1 MMDNTDI
8 LKLKYPAFAQQIDQT
23 RSNGFSDDEIIDYI
37 EKGREKALGWGY
49 SPLEVREHMGIT
61 PESEMEYIKAVSLNK
76 DKAVAFAAGKDLG
89 QLGKEM
95 EESRK
100 QGVKYQ
106 EFVQKA
112 LQPVEFKELDEQLSN
127 KYIRSVAA
135 DTPVE
140 DMQYGYAKSQ
150 KAVTEALDKDRNWGK
165 ISESYFKGRE
175 PKKWDGDLKE
185 IVEDPVNWAYSRT
198 VGGIVVGWMNTGQ
211 SMAAGGEYLADILE
225 LEDAH
230 KTAKSM
236 ADQMEQGAGEFY
248 DMVMQGR
255 DPDLWDSIMQGIG
268 STATFLF
275 FGRMVAGL
283 TGIAGS
289 AAAMS
294 GANLEKVQSV
304 AKIVG
309 SSTMATLESMGE
321 AGSTYRDVLERTG
334 DENAAVMAGAWTF
347 ISTLP
352 SNFVTDKFAYF
363 GEDKWLKTFIPKI
376 AKTAKVQNILYP
388 AVKRLAS
395 GMAES
400 AQETWQGVP
409 SAYFSSDDGWANV
422 DMAEIF
428 VQQGLPSFFVGA
440 LMGGAGGEKF
450 AQMVDRVE
458 AEDKRA
464 KFREVRKGADKV
476 VKSVYET
483 LSQAGINREEAG
495 AYSKLWGIKASVAA
509 VQQGITPEEW
519 LEAQGLRVQRGESDN
534 LAELYQSQVASMKE
548 VYGDQWMKSPNGEVS
563 KLTEEQWV
571 QVHSPEFKQLF
582 GDWESRQGN
591 YTKVLDENGEPL
603 VVYHGTA
610 RPDRVGSV
618 FDPDRATSGPMAMFT
633 SSAEIAENY
642 SRNKAD
648 TSLATDPRYA
658 SYETQFRVKHNG
670 RDMSVKKLWYSLSSE
685 ERSRIAKIAGEI
697 TYNED
702 YDDPFIR
709 EEGNTG
715 ASGGFEHHLIE
726 HKGNALS
733 ALLYH
738 WVESGNLFRK
748 EGRFLEILDM
758 LGIEGAYWNDPD
770 YRDPKVYPVY
780 LNIQNPFDTTKVT
793 NKLIRDLKKESKYA
807 PDPTDRY
814 ADDWDK
820 ASIDAKDWLDRLTKD
835 LENGTTYA
843 WTSIPDWVTDYLKEK
858 GYDGIFDQGGK
869 YSDVSHRVYIP
880 FESNQV
886 KSAVGNV
893 GTFDPNNPDI
903 YMQAAV
909 DKITQAISSANTS
922 LRQVAATFKRK
933 DFIPGDRNLDIGGG
947 RFDIGT
953 QYLAEKGVENVVF
966 DPYNRTPDENRI
978 VFGRLRSGERFP
990 TVTANNVLNVIAEQ
1004 NVRLNVV
1011 LQAAKALSPNG
1022 TAYFLVHEGNRTG
1035 EGKETTKGWQNNK
1048 KTEDYISEVK
1058 EHFNEVQRKGNLII
1072 ARGAINT
1079 ARKAVWDMSVDIND
1093 RVMYQ
1098 GERGAVQFNEE
1109 GKALVSLFAS
1119 ADKSTFLHE
1128 SAHIFLKDMERF
1140 IKSGRATDEAIQQWD
1155 GLMGWLGVQSWDSL
1169 TTEERVDAH
1178 ERFTRSFERYL
1189 MEGKAPV
1196 RGLEGLF
1203 RQFKV
1208 WLEEIYHGAND
1219 LDVPMNDEIRRWFDN
1234 MLGADEAIVEA
1245 VNRSIGDIETFAQ
1258 SGNAEDMPAQEETG
1272 ISYAE
1277 DEAWEETFTEEEAE
1291 EYSLQTELAAEI
1303 MSGTDEAIFE
1313 PDTWIT
1319 VGEEVAGEIENM
1331 MLTEEDNS
1339 LAAQAYEAFKEF
1351 SRQVLEKG
1359 GLQYKSLVEAIG
1371 IDEAREVYRKGS
1383 HLFRRNVLEAKEV
1396 ASEMGVTLESVIQT
1410 ILNKP
1415 SKPSSQKFAP
1425 VVAIDE
1431 ETALWLVGRMGAVEA
1446 GKYIRRRRSYVKT
1459 QYKAMLEQAEEAK
1472 ATGNSTGHTL
1482 YTNEAARLLR
1492 EQTEIDNALKMIAG
1506 TLTDPEALLRKEEE
1520 KQMEFPVM
1528 KWAEMAHKAQLQAV
1542 KWTQETVKGAI
1553 ERVTGKTTVG
1563 ELVAEREAI
1572 RQAYKFVERESRRAF
1587 KGGFR
1592 EGILVTSA
1600 RIKALKEAKARRA
1613 SIRGEIQRLVRE
1625 IDRATRGNV
1634 AWAQKVAI
1642 TNILNGYDLKNRTM
1656 DTLEQRKMLE
1666 DYISTEQ
1673 EKAKAANE
1681 DFNLDALNINEIDL
1695 AMLNKTVLNE
1705 MMLDDLRA
1713 LHEQVMTLRSEGKM
1727 AYELKKARDAEHR
1740 DKEIVRPLLDEMGGP
1755 AAVTTD
1761 VIIPGKT
1768 KKGKQ
1773 LRAISKAL
1781 IRSLTP
1787 ARVLDWMD
1795 GHRDFRGPWY
1805 EIFMGRYDEAVD
1817 NFFREKR
1824 RRIETIQSIM
1834 QEYGITEAM
1843 LAEERLEYGTDGE
1856 GNKLAFSLD
1865 EVLHIY
1871 IGWHNERTRDALK
1884 YGNNIS
1890 DELASKAYDTLSENE
1905 TAFAMAVMQEQ
1916 EEASLRYNDAMIEA
1930 YDVGI
1935 EPEPYYTRMY
1945 RTQFTDSKGNDVD
1958 EGLQGIV
1965 DDLARQYALKKLY
1978 ADKGSSYAR
1987 KRIPQAYQQPIS
1999 LGLLRVWRRSMMEH
2013 EHLIAFGKMVKD
2025 LHYVV
2030 GEKTDLSGAEP
2041 IAGMKDTIINTYG
2054 ADAFDF
2060 LVSHVN
2066 TMANPN
2072 FYKSFKAD
2080 DSAIRKVRGNYGL
2093 AYLWLNMASVLKQPQ
2108 AIAYYMGYAGPVDIM
2123 ASLGEYLSDPVKMTT
2138 WVHEMDPQVKEQV
2151 IDRFLEEFKLSDEP
2165 GWRRVQKRLGEI
2177 GFKPMEYMDMITRVV
2192 GWNAV
2197 YKHEIANG
2205 ATAEEARKRAQRAT
2219 LNTQNAA
2226 HPKELPA
2233 YMKMAGT
2240 AGEIVNLMT
2249 VFTNQANKIYG
2260 VAVHELYGDMK
2271 SGRYHKGFMTLMGLL
2286 LGSWWLRWLKTGEA
2300 PSTVE
2305 DIALGAYAETF
2316 ENIPLIGSAI
2326 VAGSTGGFSQGSDP
2340 FWAIGNDLGRSLR
2353 KITKGEYEDAAMLV
2367 YEVWSIVYSG
2377 MPITAL
2383 KRAIK
2388 LAETGDPSVLIGIV
2402 NKNRK
2407 GNKKQLII
2415 P

>member
-127 KYIRSVAA
+127 KYIGSVAA

-198 VGGIVVGWMNTGQ
+198 VGGIVVGLMNTGQ
-211 SMAAGGEYLADILE
+211 SMAAGGEYLTDILE

-483 LSQAGINREEAG
+483 LSQAGINREESS

-519 LEAQGLRVQRGESDN
+519 LEAQGLRVQRGESDS
-534 LAELYQSQVASMKE
+534 LADLYQSQVTSMKE

-610 RPDRVGSV
+610 RSDRVGSV

-633 SSAEIAENY
+633 DNAEIAENY
-642 SRNKAD
+642 ARNKAD
-648 TSLATDPRYA
+648 TSIANDPRYA
-658 SYETQFRVKHNG
+658 SYDTQFRVKYKG
-670 RDMSVKKLWYSLSSE
+670 QDMPIGKLWHRLPTE
-685 ERSRIAKIAGEI
+685 ERNRIAKLAGEI
-697 TYNED
+697 RYNWDD
-702 YDDPFIR
+702 YDAPFIR
-709 EEGNTG
+709 EEGSTEG
-715 ASGGFEHHLIE
+715 TGGFEQHLLE
-726 HKGNALS
+726 RKGNALD
-733 ALLYH
+733 ALMQE
-738 WVESGNLFRK
+738 WVWSGNLFRT
-748 EGRFLEILDM
+748 EGRFLEILEM
-758 LGIEGAYWNDPD
+758 LGIENAYYNDPN
-770 YRDPKVYPVY
+770 YSIPKVYPVY
-780 LNIQNPFDTTKVT
+780 LNIQNPFDTSKVT
-793 NKLIRDLKKESKYA
+793 KKMIRELKKESKYA

-820 ASIDAKDWLDRLTKD
+820 TAVDPQEWLNRLEGD
-835 LENGTTYA
+835 LEKGTTFA
-843 WTSIPDWVTDYLKEK
+843 WTSIPDWVTGYLKEK
-858 GYDGIFDQGGK
+858 GYDGIFDRGGK
-869 YSDVSHRVYIP
+869 YSDASHRVYIP

-903 YMQAAV
+903 Y
-909 DKITQAISSANTS
+909 
-922 LRQVAATFKRK
+922 
-933 DFIPGDRNLDIGGG
+933 
-947 RFDIGT
+947 
-953 QYLAEKGVENVVF
+953 Y
-966 DPYNRTPDENRI
+966 
-978 VFGRLRSGERFP
+978 
-990 TVTANNVLNVIAEQ
+990 Q
-1004 NVRLNVV
+1004 N
-1011 LQAAKALSPNG
+1011 
-1022 TAYFLVHEGNRTG
+1022 
-1035 EGKETTKGWQNNK
+1035 
-1048 KTEDYISEVK
+1048 
-1058 EHFNEVQRKGNLII
+1058 
-1072 ARGAINT
+1072 
-1079 ARKAVWDMSVDIND
+1079 
-1093 RVMYQ
+1093 
-1098 GERGAVQFNEE
+1098 ERGAVQFNEE

-1119 ADKSTFLHE
+1119 SDKSTFLHE

-1203 RQFKV
+1203 QQFKV

-1234 MLGADEAIVEA
+1234 MLGADEATVEA

-1371 IDEAREVYRKGS
+1371 IDEAREVYRKGA

-1492 EQTEIDNALKMIAG
+1492 EQTEIDNAIKMISG

-1520 KQMEFPVM
+1520 QQMEFPVM
-1528 KWAEMAHKAQLQAV
+1528 KWAEMAQRAQLQAV

-1634 AWAQKVAI
+1634 AWAQKLAI

-1656 DTLEQRKMLE
+1656 ATLEQRKMLE

-1673 EKAKAANE
+1673 EKAKVANE

-2353 KITKGEYEDAAMLV
+2353 KIAKGEYEDAVMLA

-2407 GNKKQLII
+2407 SNKKQLII

>member
-165 ISESYFKGRE
+165 ISESYFKDRE

-198 VGGIVVGWMNTGQ
+198 VGGIVMGLMNTGQ
-211 SMAAGGEYLADILE
+211 SMAAGGEYLADVLE

-476 VKSVYET
+476 VKSVYKT

-534 LAELYQSQVASMKE
+534 LAELYQSQVASVRELYDDLGISPESRRIILDSNGAPAIFTENGVPYLKIRSESTPQALTMDNIEMEELEVRSSRGNVSTLLQARFETLIPAIQEVIAQKHKKDGIPGVVSEAEVRQAVETINRRIIKE
-548 VYGDQWMKSPNGEVS
+548 AVSMEEVATFHNNENINFKAMPVSELNGIQKQKFYKSPTRAGMQSSEYYIGVVEGKLAYIRKSNHWGEFSTNTYEGEGQEGTGDIYGRTGTRRHNWELQGAEKTKTGEYKRTSQAGYVFLYEVAGNKVRVDPNNANIYMQS
-563 KLTEEQWV
+563 AIQKRDTEYMAAVRRGDIETAHRLVEEAARQAGYISSTDYRMMHQAPNSRDDVNLIDLKASGLVPDDYWIKPQWY
-571 QVHSPEFKQLF
+571 QHDKFE
-582 GDWESRQGN
+582 WESWDKIKRI
-591 YTKVLDENGEPL
+591 LD
-603 VVYHGTA
+603 
-610 RPDRVGSV
+610 
-618 FDPDRATSGPMAMFT
+618 
-633 SSAEIAENY
+633 
-642 SRNKAD
+642 
-648 TSLATDPRYA
+648 
-658 SYETQFRVKHNG
+658 
-670 RDMSVKKLWYSLSSE
+670 
-685 ERSRIAKIAGEI
+685 RISAKIAANKDP
-697 TYNED
+697 NETMV
-702 YDDPFIR
+702 YMYRAVP
-709 EEGNTG
+709 
-715 ASGGFEHHLIE
+715 
-726 HKGNALS
+726 K
-733 ALLYH
+733 
-738 WVESGNLFRK
+738 NLKEDNFR
-748 EGRFLEILDM
+748 
-758 LGIEGAYWNDPD
+758 
-770 YRDPKVYPVY
+770 
-780 LNIQNPFDTTKVT
+780 
-793 NKLIRDLKKESKYA
+793 
-807 PDPTDRY
+807 
-814 ADDWDK
+814 
-820 ASIDAKDWLDRLTKD
+820 
-835 LENGTTYA
+835 NG
-843 WTSIPDWVTDYLKEK
+843 DWVTPSREYARLAGEQEPGGYRIIANHVKAKDLYWDGNSINEF
-858 GYDGIFDQGGK
+858 GYDDGK
-869 YSDVSHRVYIP
+869 NYVYKDTKNNRKLVDPVTYDSDGVVVPLS
-880 FESNQV
+880 
-886 KSAVGNV
+886 
-893 GTFDPNNPDI
+893 
-903 YMQAAV
+903 
-909 DKITQAISSANTS
+909 
-922 LRQVAATFKRK
+922 KR
-933 DFIPGDRNLDIGGG
+933 FSIR
-947 RFDIGT
+947 RYET
-953 QYLAEKGVENVVF
+953 Y
-966 DPYNRTPDENRI
+966 Y
-978 VFGRLRSGERFP
+978 
-990 TVTANNVLNVIAEQ
+990 Q
-1004 NVRLNVV
+1004 N
-1011 LQAAKALSPNG
+1011 
-1022 TAYFLVHEGNRTG
+1022 
-1035 EGKETTKGWQNNK
+1035 
-1048 KTEDYISEVK
+1048 
-1058 EHFNEVQRKGNLII
+1058 
-1072 ARGAINT
+1072 
-1079 ARKAVWDMSVDIND
+1079 
-1093 RVMYQ
+1093 
-1098 GERGAVQFNEE
+1098 ERGAVQFNEE

-1119 ADKSTFLHE
+1119 SDKSTFLHE

-1203 RQFKV
+1203 QQFKI

-1219 LDVPMNDEIRRWFDN
+1219 LDAPMNDEIRRWFDN

-1396 ASEMGVTLESVIQT
+1396 ASEMGVTLESIIQT

-1930 YDVGI
+1930 YDIGI

-1987 KRIPQAYQQPIS
+1987 KKISQAYQQPIS

-2060 LVSHVN
+2060 LVAHVN

-2123 ASLGEYLSDPVKMTT
+2123 ASLGEYLSNPVKMTT

-2286 LGSWWLRWLKTGEA
+2286 LGSWWMRWLKTGEA

-2407 GNKKQLII
+2407 SNKRQLII